1 MVAAS
6 AARHGSPLLRRGTAL
21 DILDLR
27 TTETTKVM
35 AMEPPSARLVPLT
48 IPAAYEHVVQ
58 RIRRIITLGEVLPEE
73 HLPTERA
80 FAESF
85 QVSRV
90 TVREALRILQGE
102 GLIESRRGPGGARV
116 LGPAHNLAESRLR
129 LRAGYDQMRE
139 NHEFRLAVEPMTAFL
154 AAGRR
159 DADDINRM
167 KDANERIRL
176 SRSVGEFRQAD
187 SAFHLSVAAAARNA
201 RLSQAVED
209 ARSALFVVH
218 DAQEHSVLQ
227 ETSGDGHDAVIEAI
241 VAHDA
246 EQAMRAMD
254 EHIRTAWQE
263 ILAAI
268 GGEPPS

>member
-1 MVAAS
+1 M
-6 AARHGSPLLRRGTAL
+6 
-21 DILDLR
+21 
-27 TTETTKVM
+27 TKVIT
-35 AMEPPSARLVPLT
+35 MEQPSARLVPLT

-58 RIRRIITLGEVLPEE
+58 RIRRVITLGEVLPGE

-80 FAESF
+80 LAESF

-116 LGPAHNLAESRLR
+116 LGPAHTLAESRLL
-129 LRAGYDQMRE
+129 LRAAYERMRE

-159 DADDINRM
+159 DAGDIGRM

-201 RLSQAVED
+201 RLAQAVED
-209 ARSALFVVH
+209 ARSALFEVH

-227 ETSGDGHDAVIEAI
+227 ESSAGGHDAVIEAI
-241 VAHDA
+241 VARDA
-246 EQAMRAMD
+246 KQAMRAMD
-254 EHIRTAWQE
+254 EHIRAAWQE

-268 GGEPPS
+268 GGELPS

>member
-1 MVAAS
+1 M
-6 AARHGSPLLRRGTAL
+6 
-21 DILDLR
+21 DLR
-27 TTETTKVM
+27 TTETTKVI
-35 AMEPPSARLVPLT
+35 AMEQPSARLVPLT
-48 IPAAYEHVVQ
+48 IPAAYEQVVQ
-58 RIRRIITLGEVLPEE
+58 RIRRMITLGEVLPDEY
-73 HLPTERA
+73 LPTERA
-80 FAESF
+80 LAESF
-85 QVSRV
+85 HVSRV

-116 LGPAHNLAESRLR
+116 LGPAHTLAESRLR
-129 LRAGYDQMRE
+129 LRAAYDQMRE

-187 SAFHLSVAAAARNA
+187 SAFHLRVAAAARNA

-209 ARSALFVVH
+209 ARSALFEVH

-227 ETSGDGHDAVIEAI
+227 ESSADGHDAVIEAI
-241 VAHDA
+241 VARDA
-246 EQAMRAMD
+246 EQARRAMD

-263 ILAAI
+263 ILGAI

>member
-1 MVAAS
+1 M
-6 AARHGSPLLRRGTAL
+6 
-21 DILDLR
+21 
-27 TTETTKVM
+27 TKVI
-35 AMEPPSARLVPLT
+35 AMEPASSRLVPLNV
-48 IPAAYEHVVQ
+48 PAAYEHVVQ
-58 RIRRIITLGEVLPEE
+58 RIRRMITLGEVLPDE

-80 FAESF
+80 LAESL

-116 LGPAHNLAESRLR
+116 IGPAHTLAESRLR
-129 LRAGYDQMRE
+129 LRAGYEQMRE
-139 NHEFRLAVEPMTAFL
+139 NHEFRLAVEVMTAYL

-167 KDANERIRL
+167 KDANERIRR

-227 ETSGDGHDAVIEAI
+227 EASCDGHDAVIEAI
-241 VAHDA
+241 VACDA
-246 EQAMRAMD
+246 EQAKRAMD
-254 EHIRTAWQE
+254 EHLRIAWQE

-268 GGEPPS
+268 GGEPPG